1 MSVGG
6 FGLACG
12 ELACFCSDIVKHK
25 ACLLCCPDRD
35 GRSGRWLLS
44 EPGWGAQSQ
53 KCSTSWRTLP
63 HLTYLV
69 PRCWAAASAGPW
81 NPVLSAGRY
90 RHPPLERGNGG
101 LRAGRAPVP
110 PPTREGAGCGL
121 TLLSCAC
128 LPSQFMT
135 SRVNWVVQS
144 SAVDYLHL
152 MLVAMKW
159 LFEEFAIDGRFCIS
173 IHDEVRY
180 LVREE
185 DRYRAALALQI
196 TNLLTRWAGPVAPPA

>member
-1 MSVGG
+1 
-6 FGLACG
+6 
-12 ELACFCSDIVKHK
+12 
-25 ACLLCCPDRD
+25 
-35 GRSGRWLLS
+35 
-44 EPGWGAQSQ
+44 
-53 KCSTSWRTLP
+53 
-63 HLTYLV
+63 
-69 PRCWAAASAGPW
+69 
-81 NPVLSAGRY
+81 
-90 RHPPLERGNGG
+90 
-101 LRAGRAPVP
+101 
-110 PPTREGAGCGL
+110 
-121 TLLSCAC
+121 
-128 LPSQFMT
+128 MT

-196 TNLLTRWAGPVAPPA
+196 TNLLTRYDGVLGPTEQV

>member
-1 MSVGG
+1 MCSRQWE
-6 FGLACG
+6 GLGWPG
-12 ELACFCSDIVKHK
+12 ESWRAFALIMVEHK
-25 ACLLCCPDRD
+25 ACPSSFP
-35 GRSGRWLLS
+35 RSRWKKWEVVAERAWIGGTES
-44 EPGWGAQSQ
+44 EMFNKLESNATSDIP
-53 KCSTSWRTLP
+53 ST
-63 HLTYLV
+63 
-69 PRCWAAASAGPW
+69 
-81 NPVLSAGRY
+81 PVLGCRISRALEPCAVRGEV
-90 RHPPLERGNGG
+90 PLPSERGNGG
-101 LRAGRAPVP
+101 LREGRAPVP
-110 PPTREGAGCGL
+110 PPAPEGAACGL
-121 TLLSCAC
+121 ALLTCAF
-128 LPSQFMT
+128 PPQFMT

-196 TNLLTRWAGPVAPPA
+196 TNLLTR